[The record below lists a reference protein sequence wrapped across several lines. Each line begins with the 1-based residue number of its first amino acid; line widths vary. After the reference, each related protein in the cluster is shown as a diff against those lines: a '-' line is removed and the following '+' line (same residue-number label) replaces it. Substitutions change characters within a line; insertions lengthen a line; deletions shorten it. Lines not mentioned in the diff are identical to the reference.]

1 MSSRDQEYLN
11 GERERIESLK
21 LYEYEAYSQGY
32 QFIAGIDE
40 VGRGPLAGPV
50 VAAAVILPP
59 DFFLPEVNDS
69 KKLSAGVRQ
78 ELAAAI
84 KEAAVAWSMA
94 AIFPPYL
101 DQINILNATREAMR
115 TAVEHLR
122 PYPDFLLIDAVK
134 LHDIDIKQRSIIKGD
149 SNSVSI
155 ACASILAKVERDC
168 SMEAFD
174 MLYPGYGF
182 AKHKGYGTREHL
194 AALMKQGI
202 CPIHRE
208 SYAPVRA
215 IREGG
220 NYEYQ
225 PGLFDQDDAQC
236 NYSQQPGDKLC
247 PGRSGKRGST
257 GS

>member
-1 MSSRDQEYLN
+1 MTKDDLDYLN
-11 GERERIESLK
+11 EERERIETLK
-21 LYEYEAYSQGY
+21 VYEYEAYKEGY

-50 VAAAVILPP
+50 VAAAVILPA

-69 KKLSAGVRQ
+69 KKLTAKVRNQ
-78 ELAAAI
+78 LADAI
-84 KEAAVAWSMA
+84 KELSVAWSLA

-101 DQINILNATREAMR
+101 DRINILNATREAMR
-115 TAVEHLR
+115 TAVEHLT
-122 PYPDFLLIDAVK
+122 PSPDFLLIDAVK
-134 LHDIDIKQRSIIKGD
+134 LHDINIRQRSIIKGD

-155 ACASILAKVERDC
+155 ACASILAKVERDR

-182 AKHKGYGTREHL
+182 ARHKGYGTREHL
-194 AALMKQGI
+194 EALMNQGI

-208 SYAPVRA
+208 SYAPVKA

-220 NYEYQ
+220 NYGYQ
-225 PGLFDQDDAQC
+225 PGLFDQDDA
-236 NYSQQPGDKLC
+236 
-247 PGRSGKRGST
+247 
-257 GS
+257 